1 MKSVWESGSKN
12 NSVSNGGLRQKA
24 CKSALPGYSGS
35 ARDLFFQVVGI
46 TMENSNIVNKI
57 TLESDTL
64 KKSEVATSNDQKSV
78 LIAPKAH
85 IQTTSILARAGN
97 AA

>member
-24 CKSALPGYSGS
+24 CIPGYSGS

-57 TLESDTL
+57 TLETEHSI
-64 KKSEVATSNDQKSV
+64 KSEVATSNDQKSV